1 MDVLIAE
8 LVAFAIGLF
17 IIVRYVVPPVRKAM
31 ASQQKVVATQVEEAH
46 RAHEELQS
54 AQQRYDAAIAEAHDE
69 AAQIRDRSRAEAD
82 YITDEVAERGEQDV
96 IRIHQRGEDQL
107 NTARQQTVRELRRD
121 IGHLSVRLATRIVHE
136 ALTDE
141 GRRVATIDRFLD
153 ELDGMSQPDSTSPS
167 AGPVQL
173 LVGVSRDSLATAR
186 ERQDEHLRD
195 AGAEALTTLGDELFA
210 VADLLAVQRALL
222 RTLSD
227 PSVPNDTRASLVDT
241 IFGERL
247 SEGALS
253 TLRELVRARWSKPT
267 DLLGAVETLAR
278 EALFA
283 VAEGEGRLDDVE
295 DELFRFGRILD
306 GQQELNGL
314 LSDAGTDPGR
324 RVALLD
330 SVTADKLSPITA
342 RVLRHTVR
350 SSRRRS
356 LDSVLA
362 ELAALVAARRGRS
375 IAEVAAPTDLTDA
388 QQERLA
394 GILSRIYGR
403 EVSLQVDLDESM
415 LGGLVVEIGDDLID
429 GSVAAQLERAAQ
441 GLPQ

>member
-1 MDVLIAE
+1 MSVLIAE
-8 LVAFAIGLF
+8 IFAFLVAVF
-17 IIVRYVVPPVRKAM
+17 IVVRYVVPPARKAM
-31 ASQQKVVATQVEEAH
+31 ANQQKVVAKQVEDAQ
-46 RAHEELQS
+46 RAHDELQS

-82 YITDEVAERGEQDV
+82 YITEEVADRGEQDV
-96 IRIHQRGEDQL
+96 LRIHQRGEDQL
-107 NTARQQTVRELRRD
+107 TTARQQTVRELRRD
-121 IGHLSVRLATRIVHE
+121 VGTLSVRLATRIVHE

-141 GRRVATIDRFLD
+141 SRRVATIDRFLD
-153 ELDGMSQPDSTSPS
+153 ELDGMSQSDTRAPS
-167 AGPVQL
+167 AGPAQL

-186 ERQDEHLRD
+186 DRQDEHLHA
-195 AGAEALTTLGDELFA
+195 AGADTVTVLGDELFA
-210 VADLLAVQRALL
+210 VADLLAIQRTLL
-222 RTLSD
+222 RALSD

-247 SEGALS
+247 GDGALS

-306 GQQELNGL
+306 GHQDLNSL
-314 LSDAGTDPGR
+314 LSDASTDPER

-330 SVTADKLSPITA
+330 SVLADKLSPITA

-356 LDSVLA
+356 MDSVLE

-375 IAEVAAPTDLTDA
+375 IAEVTAPVDLSDA
-388 QQERLA
+388 QQQRLT

-403 EVSLQVDLDESM
+403 DVSLQVERDASM

-429 GSVAAQLERAAQ
+429 GSVAAQLERAAR
-441 GLPQ
+441 GLPR